1 METKKLKHQLMLM
14 CICFFIV
21 LSCDEDN
28 KTEPDC
34 GCDSETL
41 SIISESDN
49 LIGQIWYKTK
59 QNSNDDDYY
68 NNKYWISIVVKDS
81 DKADHFIIC
90 NEELLNDYIINLAKS
105 TSDTEVKFA
114 GELKEICE
122 KRFDVIER
130 TYSRIV
136 LTKIELK

>member
-1 METKKLKHQLMLM
+1 MKTIKLKHLIMLL
-14 CICFFIV
+14 CIC
-21 LSCDEDN
+21 LSLGVGCDNDD
-28 KTEPDC
+28 KTKADC

-41 SIISESDN
+41 SVISESDN

-68 NNKYWISIVVKDS
+68 NDKYWISVIIKDS
-81 DKADHFIIC
+81 DNVNHYIVC
-90 NEELLNDYIINLAKS
+90 NEDIISEDIKLLAK
-105 TSDTEVKFA
+105 TTEDTEVQFA
-114 GELKEICE
+114 GHVKGVCE
-122 KRFDVIER
+122 KKIDIPER